1 MQDLYPNLPG
11 YQTVLTGGNMVI
23 TSNVADTQSVLL
35 IGTSVDGPVN
45 QPVRITSMLDA
56 EAIFGSMA
64 TAGVRNGS
72 TLLLGYQ
79 EAVEAGC
86 QNVRLL
92 RYSGVSATTT
102 ITDNATTPVSL
113 IKLTAKNAGS
123 LYNTVGT
130 STIDGG
136 LGVVASTSGETDTL
150 TIKLPLGKG
159 SDIIYTISATMT
171 IPELVAL
178 INADANN
185 AFVYAEML
193 GANTDTLA
201 STIKDGIF
209 KFTGGDNQIAPT
221 VSEQKDLLHGSGT
234 GESYVMGT
242 YDILKDY
249 KVDIIALLG
258 VYADTGGSGTETDF
272 VSKLANHCAE
282 MSTKDNVTLGMISV
296 SPFADSSLTV
306 VSNAVKA
313 LLLLDNDYPVLDADG
328 NTVYDTDGNA
338 IDAGKYISIVVGEG
352 IFKTS
357 KLTSESYKNSL
368 VAAYAGMVSALPAQ
382 SAPTNKSLSNVR
394 GLSYS
399 LSLSQ
404 LNDLT
409 GKKFTTVRQKE
420 NGVYVV
426 SGITCAPD
434 GNVYQRLSSVRIIG
448 VVVDAVVN
456 VADPFI
462 GEPNSLIHRN
472 TLHTAIKSSLDALK
486 SVGIITN
493 YKFQLY
499 ATTSDLVNG
508 ILNVEL
514 EVVPA
519 FELRKI
525 KTTITLKTN
534 L

>member
-23 TSNVADTQSVLL
+23 TSNVAETQSVLL
-35 IGTSVDGPVN
+35 IGTAVDGPVN

-56 EAIFGSMA
+56 EAVFGPMA

-92 RYSGVSATTT
+92 RYSGVTASTT
-102 ITDNATTPVSL
+102 ITDGATTPL
-113 IKLTAKNAGS
+113 ELMKLTSVNAGS
-123 LYNTVGT
+123 LYNTVVDT
-130 STIDGG
+130 EITAG
-136 LGVVASTSGETDTL
+136 LGAIVSTTGSTDTI
-150 TIKLPLGKG
+150 TIVLPAGKG
-159 SDIIYTISATMT
+159 SNLVYSIGATTTIN
-171 IPELVAL
+171 ELVSL
-178 INADANN
+178 INNDTANLY
-185 AFVYAEML
+185 VYAEVL
-193 GANTDTLA
+193 GAGTELANTME
-201 STIKDGIF
+201 DGIAS
-209 KFTGGDNQIAPT
+209 FTGGDNKLTPS
-221 VSEQKDLLHGSGT
+221 VSDQKDLLHGT
-234 GESYVMGT
+234 ESTLGT

-249 KVDIIALLG
+249 KVDIIGLLG
-258 VYADTGGSGTETDF
+258 VYADNGGTGTETEF
-272 VSKLANHCAE
+272 ASALANHCAA
-282 MSTKDNVTLGMISV
+282 MSTMDNVTIGIISTV
-296 SPFADSSLTV
+296 PFSDASLASVGAGVT
-306 VSNAVKA
+306 A
-313 LLLLDNDYPVLDADG
+313 LLAIDNTYPVLDDAG
-328 NTVYDTDGNA
+328 EEVYDTDGNVL
-338 IDAGKYISIVVGEG
+338 DAGKYINIIVGEG

-357 KLTSESYKNSL
+357 KLTDVFYKNTL
-368 VAAYAGMVSALPAQ
+368 VAAYAGLISALPVQ
-382 SAPTNKSLSNVR
+382 SAPTNKMLPNVR
-394 GLSYS
+394 TISYGLS
-399 LSLSQ
+399 LTQ
-404 LNDLT
+404 LDGLT

-420 NGVYVV
+420 NGVYIV

-448 VVVDAVVN
+448 VVVDAIVN